1 MNPIDV
7 ATLVEG
13 KAGAALGS
21 PVLSPS
27 LHSLINSFNSEGKN
41 DRALFLALLSAKTA
55 EDKVS
60 FYVSIQQILLVLKKA
75 SEGKSFIPAFFSC
88 FSFFYS

>member
-1 MNPIDV
+1 MTCVMNPIDV

-13 KAGAALGS
+13 KAGTTIGS

-60 FYVSIQQILLVLKKA
+60 FL
-75 SEGKSFIPAFFSC
+75 IPVIVV
-88 FSFFYS
+88 